1 MLYLKKLDSMNF
13 FFKQL
18 LNKLRRKKHIE
29 ESEKAKIRRRI
40 RNKKNVLSDMDKAQG
55 SSAVFEKIESLIEF
69 KNAKS
74 VLMYWS
80 LPDELPTHNFI
91 VKWSAKKQM
100 LLPMVKGDKMLI
112 KPFTTTDEL
121 RKSDMGIWEPE
132 AQKEYLRQIDLVIVP
147 GIAFDKQKN
156 RLGRGKGYYDR
167 YFNNKNITKIGVCYD
182 FQLLEVIP
190 TEPFDVKMDKII
202 TPNYTIQ

>member
-1 MLYLKKLDSMNF
+1 MNF

>member
-1 MLYLKKLDSMNF
+1 MNV
-13 FFKQL
+13 FFKKL
-18 LNKLRRKKHIE
+18 LNKLKRKKHIE
-29 ESEKAKIRRRI
+29 ESEKTKIRRRI
-40 RNKKNVLSDMDKAQG
+40 RNKKNILSDMEKSQ
-55 SSAVFEKIESLIEF
+55 SSNAVFDKIEDLPAF

-91 VKWSAKKQM
+91 VKWSTKKQM
-100 LLPMVKGDKMLI
+100 LLPMVKGDKMLV
-112 KPFTTTDEL
+112 KPFTSIDDL

-147 GIAFDKQKN
+147 GIAFDKSKN

-167 YFNNKNITKIGVCYD
+167 YFNHKNIVKVGVCYD
-182 FQLLEVIP
+182 FQLLEVVP
-190 TEPFDVKMDKII
+190 TEPFDVRMDKII
-202 TPNYTIQ
+202 TPNYTIS